1 MMNKICRYLMM
12 LACALVALAC
22 QPLSF
27 VDIEMIGPSVNAGAR
42 QENVRDYNEESR
54 NVLLLY
60 SAGYNSLSQFLAD
73 DIKELLSGDLPGLGH
88 MEDVLLIYSH
98 FPSAKGVYSVPTSPT
113 LTRVYK
119 DIENNVVKDT
129 LVVYPEGVCSSMAS
143 QLNRVLTYVKDN
155 YPAKT
160 YGMVFSSHATGY
172 LPTGYYSNPRDYVY
186 TPSAAVSSADASF
199 GSADAA
205 GVPYVEPEHDPM
217 LPMVKS
223 VGQDQVGTYG
233 NYLSYEIEIEDFAR
247 ALPMY
252 MDYIL
257 FDACL
262 MDIRDFAAAIPMKLD
277 YILFDACLMGG
288 VEVAYEL
295 AGRCGLVGFSQTEVL
310 AEGFDYKSITSHLLY
325 GGAPDP
331 EAVCRDYFSQ
341 YDEQS
346 GVYRSATISLVDCSG
361 MEPLARVC
369 AELFGKYSD
378 AIAHL
383 DPAYVQR
390 YYRSDYHWFYDLF
403 DIVSR
408 AGADEEEIKAL
419 NSALDECIIYKAS
432 TPDFMGSFKIGVY
445 SGLSMYL
452 PCHGGTELDSYY
464 RTLKWNMA
472 TGLVE

>member
-1 MMNKICRYLMM
+1 MMNKIYRYLMM
-12 LACALVALAC
+12 LACALAVFAC
-22 QPLSF
+22 QPSSF
-27 VDIEMIGPSVNAGAR
+27 VDIEINGPGVNAGAR
-42 QENVRDYNEESR
+42 QENVREYNDESR

-60 SAGYNSLSQFLAD
+60 SAGYNSLSEFLAD
-73 DIKELLSGDLPGLGH
+73 DIADLLGGELPGSGR

-98 FPSAKGVYSVPTSPT
+98 FPSVKGAYSVPTSPT

-119 DIENNVVKDT
+119 DIENNVIRDT
-129 LVVYPEGVCSSMAS
+129 LVVYPEGALSSTAS

-172 LPTGYYSNPRDYVY
+172 LPTGYYSNPRGYVY
-186 TPSAAVSSADASF
+186 FPPTIVSSADASS
-199 GSADAA
+199 GYNDAV
-205 GVPYVEPEHDPM
+205 GVPYAEPEHDPM

-223 VGQDQVGTYG
+223 VGQDQVGVHG

-252 MDYIL
+252 M
-257 FDACL
+257 
-262 MDIRDFAAAIPMKLD
+262 D

-331 EAVCRDYFSQ
+331 EAVCTDYFSQ

-346 GVYRSATISLVDCSG
+346 GVYRSATISLVDWSR

-369 AELFGKYSD
+369 AGLFDKYRDSIAALTPSD
-378 AIAHL
+378 
-383 DPAYVQR
+383 VQR
-390 YYRSDYHWFYDLF
+390 YFRYDYHWFYDLI
-403 DIVSR
+403 DIVSK
-408 AGADEEEIKAL
+408 AGADEDELKAL
-419 NSALDECIIYKAS
+419 NAALDECVVYKAA
-432 TPDFMGSFKIGVY
+432 TPEFMGSFKIRVY
-445 SGLSMYL
+445 SGFSMYL
-452 PCHGGTELDSYY
+452 PCNGGVELDCYY
-464 RTLKWNMA
+464 RTLKWNIA